1 MVERKRTILS
11 MPEKKLAALSMEA
24 ERRMMTRN
32 ALINLVLDDYL
43 AKTGRRA
50 ALTCGYVPGT
60 KRDTSEVKRG

>member
-1 MVERKRTILS
+1 MVERKRTVLS

-32 ALINLVLDDYL
+32 ALINLVLDEYL

-50 ALTCGYVPGT
+50 ALMCGYTPGT
-60 KRDTSEVKRG
+60 KRDKSEVKRG